1 MTETITTP
9 SITTPSITSS
19 PTRRT
24 IQDWLDLPIGER
36 KELAVESLAAARRA
50 TEALNTYIS
59 VLPVDGLELAEEGE
73 LACVPYA
80 VKDNVDVRG
89 LPTTAGTPALEGHYP
104 RIDASVVRAL
114 RDEGA
119 VAIGKANMHE
129 LAFGLTSNNGRFGPA
144 RNPYDPER
152 VSGGSS
158 GGSAAAVAA
167 GTVPFAL
174 GTDTGASVTTPS
186 GYCGVVGFR
195 PSTGR
200 YAGDGMVH
208 LTWTRDA
215 IGIHANTVT
224 DVRTVDGVITRTSVL
239 PTETGPRGL
248 TIGIPTEFFD
258 DLDPQVAAAVDEAL
272 AALRAEGVRFVETG
286 VPDAM
291 ELASAGFSMVFYE
304 TPINLRAYLNE
315 AEEAYRGLTLAQIAE
330 QTASP
335 DVTAMLRLM
344 RDQPISAEQYEADAG
359 VRNRLRRLYQQTFAE
374 HDLDAI
380 LYPTTPNLPPLLG
393 SDDTIMHNGTRRDM
407 FPTATRNVAPG
418 GLAGAPQLTLPL
430 SRQEGTLPIAVTIEG
445 GIGTDERLLAIGEAL
460 HPLI

>member
-1 MTETITTP
+1 MTETIPTT
-9 SITTPSITSS
+9 T
-19 PTRRT
+19 TRRT
-24 IQDWLDLPIGER
+24 IQDWLELPVGER
-36 KELAVESLAAARRA
+36 KELAVESVAAAQRA
-50 TEALNTYIS
+50 TEQFNTYIS
-59 VLPVDGLELAEEGE
+59 VLPADQLELADEGE

-89 LPTTAGTPALEGHYP
+89 LPTTAGTPALVGHYP
-104 RIDASVVRAL
+104 RIDSSVVRAL

-144 RNPYDPER
+144 RNPHDPER

-186 GYCGVVGFR
+186 GYCGTVGFR

-215 IGIHANTVT
+215 IGVHANTVA
-224 DVRTVDGVITRTSVL
+224 DVRTVDRVITRSSVR
-239 PTETGPRGL
+239 PGAVTTHGL
-248 TIGIPTEFFD
+248 TVGVPAEFFA

-272 AALRAEGVRFVETG
+272 VSLRAAGVRFVEAG

-291 ELASAGFSMVFYE
+291 DLAAAGFSMVFFE
-304 TPINLRAYLNE
+304 TPVNVRAYLNE
-315 AEEAYRGLTLAQIAE
+315 TEEAYRGLTLAQIAE

-344 RDQPISAEQYEADAG
+344 LDQPISPEAYEADAG
-359 VRNRLRRLYQQTFAE
+359 VRNKLRRLYQQAFAE
-374 HDLDAI
+374 QGLDAI
-380 LYPTTPNLPPLLG
+380 LYPTTPNLPPVFG
-393 SDDTIMHNGTRRDM
+393 SDDKIMHNGTERDM

-430 SRQEGTLPIAVTIEG
+430 SRPEGSLPIAITIEG

-460 HPLI
+460 HPLV

>member
-1 MTETITTP
+1 MTETIATT
-9 SITTPSITSS
+9 TTN
-19 PTRRT
+19 RT
-24 IQDWLDLPIGER
+24 LQDWLQLPVQAR
-36 KELAVESLAAARRA
+36 QELAAESVGAAQRA
-50 TEALNTYIS
+50 TEELNTYIS
-59 VLPVDGLELAEEGE
+59 ILPVDQLELADEGE
-73 LACVPYA
+73 LASIPYA

-89 LPTTAGTPALEGHYP
+89 LPTTAGTPALVGHYP
-104 RIDASVVRAL
+104 KIDASVVRAL

-144 RNPYDPER
+144 RNPRDPER
-152 VSGGSS
+152 TSGGSS

-200 YAGDGMVH
+200 YAGDGIVH

-215 IGIHANTVT
+215 IGVHANTVQ
-224 DVRTVDGVITRTSVL
+224 DVRTVDRVITRSSVRPGAAEL
-239 PTETGPRGL
+239 SGL
-248 TIGIPTEFFD
+248 TIGLPSEFFD
-258 DLDPQVAAAVDEAL
+258 DLDPEVSEAVDEAL
-272 AALRAEGVRFVETG
+272 AGLRRTGVRFVDAG

-291 ELASAGFSMVFYE
+291 GLAAAGFSMVFYE

-315 AEEAYRGLTLAQIAE
+315 AEEAYRGLTVAEIAA

-344 RDQPISAEQYEADAG
+344 LDQPISAEQYEGDAG
-359 VRNRLRRLYQQTFAE
+359 VRNKLRRLYQRTFAE
-374 HDLDAI
+374 HGLDAI
-380 LYPTTPNLPPLLG
+380 LYPTTPNLPPVFG
-393 SDDTIMHNGTRRDM
+393 RDDKIMHNGSERDM

-430 SRQEGTLPIAVTIEG
+430 SRPDGVLPIAITIEG
-445 GIGTDERLLAIGEAL
+445 GIGTDDRLLAIGEAL

>member
-1 MTETITTP
+1 MTETITT
-9 SITTPSITSS
+9 TT
-19 PTRRT
+19 TRRT
-24 IQDWLDLPIGER
+24 LQDWLDLPIGER
-36 KELAVESLAAARRA
+36 KELAVESVAAAERA
-50 TEALNTYIS
+50 TEELNTYIS
-59 VLPVDGLELAEEGE
+59 VLPVDRLELADEGE

-89 LPTTAGTPALEGHYP
+89 LPTTAGTPALVGHHP
-104 RIDASVVRAL
+104 TIDASVVRAL

-144 RNPYDPER
+144 RNPRDPQR

-186 GYCGVVGFR
+186 GYCGIVGFR

-215 IGIHANTVT
+215 IGIHAHTVA
-224 DVRTVDGVITRTSVL
+224 DVRTVDRVITRTSVR
-239 PTETGPRGL
+239 PGATEPRGL
-248 TIGIPTEFFD
+248 TVGLPAEFFD
-258 DLDPQVAAAVDEAL
+258 DLDPDVAVAVDEAL
-272 AALRAEGVRFVETG
+272 AALRAEGVRFVEAG

-291 ELASAGFSMVFYE
+291 GLAAAGFSMVFYE
-304 TPINLRAYLNE
+304 TPINVRAYLNE
-315 AEEAYRGLTLAQIAE
+315 TEEAYRGLTLAEIADR
-330 QTASP
+330 TASP

-344 RDQPISAEQYEADAG
+344 LDQPISAEQYEADAG
-359 VRNRLRRLYQQTFAE
+359 VRNKLRRLYQRTFAE
-374 HDLDAI
+374 QGLDAI
-380 LYPTTPNLPPLLG
+380 LYPTTPNLPPVFG
-393 SDDTIMHNGTRRDM
+393 TDARIMHNGTERNM

-430 SRQEGTLPIAVTIEG
+430 SRLEGALPIAVTIEG
-445 GIGTDERLLAIGEAL
+445 GIGTDERLLTIGEAL